1 MVERPDRAVVATFF
15 SPDAFFAGAP
25 TTLGEDAAQHARVL
39 RIGPGET
46 VGLRDGNGNAA
57 SGTLARLTKKSLT
70 VDVAETWELPALP
83 AVHLLVPVADRDR
96 MLLLAEKMTELGAT
110 SWRPVMW
117 RRSRSVGPSGDGPAF
132 NSRVRG
138 RMTSALIQSGGGWLP
153 EIHPS
158 APLGRAIAAAP
169 EGSRFLLDAN
179 AKVSL
184 IAAEIREPVV
194 LAVGPEGGID
204 ARESGEMIAAG
215 FKAVSLA
222 GETLR
227 FETAGIA
234 ALAIVRSMLA
244 ARESDK
250 STGEE

>member
-15 SPDAFFAGAP
+15 SPDAFSSGAS

-39 RIGPGET
+39 RIGPGES

-70 VDVAETWELPALP
+70 VDVGETWELVALP
-83 AVHLLVPVADRDR
+83 TVHVLVPVADRDR

-117 RRSRSVGPSGDGPAF
+117 RRSRSVGPAGDGPAF

-158 APLGRAIAAAP
+158 APLTRAIAAAP
-169 EGSRFLLDAN
+169 EGSRFLLDAK
-179 AKVSL
+179 ADTAL
-184 IAAEIREPVV
+184 IDAELGAAVV
-194 LAVGPEGGID
+194 LAIGPEGGVD
-204 ARESGEMIAAG
+204 ARERDEMIAAG
-215 FKAVSLA
+215 FTPVSLA

-244 ARESDK
+244 SGESK
-250 STGEE
+250 TKNGEK

>member
-15 SPDAFFAGAP
+15 SPDAFSSGAS

-39 RIGPGET
+39 RIGPGES

-57 SGTLARLTKKSLT
+57 RGTLARLTRKSLT
-70 VDVAETWELPALP
+70 VDVGETWELAALP
-83 AVHLLVPVADRDR
+83 TVHVLVPVADRDR

-117 RRSRSVGPSGDGPAF
+117 RRSRSVGPAGDGPAF

-158 APLGRAIAAAP
+158 APLTRAIAAAP
-169 EGSRFLLDAN
+169 EGSRFLLDAKADTALID
-179 AKVSL
+179 AKL
-184 IAAEIREPVV
+184 GAAVV
-194 LAVGPEGGID
+194 LAVGPEGGVD
-204 ARESGEMIAAG
+204 ARERDEMIAAG
-215 FKAVSLA
+215 FAPVSLA

-244 ARESDK
+244 LDESK
-250 STGEE
+250 TKNGEK